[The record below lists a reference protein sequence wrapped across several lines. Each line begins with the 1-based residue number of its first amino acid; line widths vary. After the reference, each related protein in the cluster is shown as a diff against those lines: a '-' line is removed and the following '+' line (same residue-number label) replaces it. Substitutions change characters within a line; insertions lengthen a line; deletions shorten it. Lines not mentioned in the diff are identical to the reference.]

1 MKAPHLAASGL
12 LALCAALPAAAHDL
26 VFTADLL
33 GSSESVPNDSP
44 GFGSTTITLNEHAL
58 TMRVQASFSGL
69 VGTVN
74 FTHIHCC
81 TAQPGTGN
89 AGVATPMP
97 SFEGFPSGVTSGT
110 YDRTFDMTQVAS
122 WNSGFISTHGGTV
135 DSAFQALQ
143 AGLGEG
149 KAYFNIHTS
158 AFGGGE
164 LRGNL
169 VAASAVP
176 EPQSLALMLAGLLGL
191 GVVLRKN
198 ADQGA

>member
-1 MKAPHLAASGL
+1 MKTLHLAATGL
-12 LALCAALPAAAHDL
+12 LALSAAWPAAAHDAI
-26 VFTADLL
+26 FTADLL
-33 GSSESVPNDSP
+33 GTNESIPNDSP
-44 GFGSTTITLNEHAL
+44 GSGSATITLNEHAL

-69 VGTVN
+69 VGAVS

-110 YDRTFDMTQVAS
+110 YDRTFDMTQAAS
-122 WNSGFISTHGGTV
+122 WNSGFISTHGGSV
-135 DSAFQALQ
+135 ESAFNALQ
-143 AGLGEG
+143 TGLGEG

-169 VAASAVP
+169 VASAVP
-176 EPQSLALMLAGLLGL
+176 EPQSMALMLAGLLGL
-191 GVVLRKN
+191 GIALRKS
-198 ADQGA
+198 ARQGA